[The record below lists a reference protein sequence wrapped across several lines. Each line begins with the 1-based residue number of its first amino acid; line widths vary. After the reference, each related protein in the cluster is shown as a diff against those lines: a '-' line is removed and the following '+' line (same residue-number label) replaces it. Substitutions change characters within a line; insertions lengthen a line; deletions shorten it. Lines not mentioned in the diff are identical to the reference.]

1 MHARQF
7 TARGP
12 MKPDRCWQ
20 LATPVAAQMAVD
32 CQPMA
37 VFGSPCYPPS
47 FIQSVP
53 SCLKPIPS
61 S

>member
-1 MHARQF
+1 MHARLCS
-7 TARGP
+7 ALAP
-12 MKPDRCWQ
+12 MKPVRHRQ
-20 LATPVAAQMAVD
+20 LAALVAEHVAVD

-37 VFGSPCYPPS
+37 VFGSPCYAAPV
-47 FIQSVP
+47 IQTVP